1 MSSRTNLK
9 DLKEMHNVIEGY
21 LDKFSTNKTQIE
33 FPVIQGKQYF
43 LKLAQGKRAYY
54 LKNEI
59 LILKKLEGI
68 IPFYKKYNIT
78 SYEKDGKIGIMHKFL
93 KNGTDLTPMLKSS
106 FKVSLEDSLAIY
118 NILLKKLKILH
129 DNSINH
135 GDIKAGNIVVTP
147 SGNGK
152 HEFNFID
159 LESSNDFSDKS
170 KKSFINIESKD
181 YKLPNIITK
190 NEFPSFNEAFLF
202 YKYQD
207 IYAVSLLILYIYN
220 YDIFKK
226 NRDTSGWNLCK
237 RHPKKVVENK
247 KTLIH
252 MLLFYVFS
260 FLPEHTGKNK
270 IQLQFGSEKNI
281 PDLDKMIYIL
291 ENKNKLDRK
300 YIEKIYTNCPSQ
312 FDPIE

>member
-1 MSSRTNLK
+1 MSKIPLI
-9 DLKEMHNVIEGY
+9 DEMHILIEKL
-21 LDKFSTNKTQIE
+21 LDSHRNSKGTSVH
-33 FPVIQGKQYF
+33 FPIIRGKKYF
-43 LKLAQGKRAYY
+43 LKIASNNRYNY
-54 LKNEI
+54 LKNEVEI
-59 LILKKLEGI
+59 LQKLSVI
-68 IPFYKKYNIT
+68 NPFYKNYHIT
-78 SYEKDGKIGIMHKFL
+78 SFEKDGKIGIMHKYIE
-93 KNGTDLTPMLKSS
+93 NSSDLTPMLKSS
-106 FKVSLEDSLAIY
+106 YKISLEDVLSLY
-118 NILLKKLKILH
+118 CVLLKKIKFLH
-129 DNSINH
+129 DNLMNH
-135 GDIKAGNIVVTP
+135 GDIKAGNILTYRK
-147 SGNGK
+147 NK
-152 HEFNFID
+152 KIEID
-159 LESSNDFSDKS
+159 IIDMESSNDFSDKS

-270 IQLQFGSEKNI
+270 IQL
-281 PDLDKMIYIL
+281 
-291 ENKNKLDRK
+291 
-300 YIEKIYTNCPSQ
+300 
-312 FDPIE
+312 